1 MTGQATPRT
10 DVAGIYGEV
19 LAEILGADSVATL
32 KGVALRLH
40 GMRIGARLFDDG
52 CRMAERTM
60 IAIGDDCTL
69 YHGTCTEPCR

>member
-1 MTGQATPRT
+1 MRSPNEQLAVLDGTP
-10 DVAGIYGEV
+10 
-19 LAEILGADSVATL
+19 L